1 MTSGAVTRRSWTLK
15 TLLAVPIALAAG
27 IGVSEAALAQDVPLE
42 KRLAELRAE
51 AETQI
56 EKIRPEVLELL
67 RDHVRAVTARDVRA
81 AEKVASRI
89 ASAGPGVR
97 RVLIEKLDPG
107 AAPSSMLI
115 ELSDSAL
122 SVLSEL
128 PLAAGL
134 AELRTM
140 SDEGSALGRLNAL
153 QALGFA
159 EFSDTVDSFLAR
171 RARQDG
177 APEERAEALT
187 SLARLGG
194 GIAELSLAE
203 ALTSDVRE
211 LRVRALEGLVDFGWR
226 GFGDELGRLV
236 SAPERARE
244 HGLLVVRY
252 FELQPRELELGTVR
266 LMLEAAI
273 DKAPDPDPIELLER
287 IGDLEPKLSEIEDL
301 VAKLSTRGGAEC
313 AEAAWV
319 LGARLGDRESL
330 KRLEEVYDFW
340 VERRDQG
347 DHIPYM
353 KRARMYLRLRETGK
367 AIEDYKDALRE
378 AKKSDRISGADLRMV
393 LIEAARAYALAGNL
407 QRAGGALEDALL
419 TQEQK
424 LELAADPLFAE
435 LLAHPRHGRVL
446 QER

>member
-1 MTSGAVTRRSWTLK
+1 MLGL
-15 TLLAVPIALAAG
+15 LLAIPITLAAG
-27 IGVSEAALAQDVPLE
+27 IGTSGTAHAQDVPLE

-51 AETQI
+51 SEAQVER
-56 EKIRPEVLELL
+56 IRPKVFELL
-67 RDHVRAVTARDVRA
+67 RDHVRAISARDVRA
-81 AEKVASRI
+81 AEKIASRI

-97 RVLIEKLDPG
+97 RVLIENLDPG
-107 AAPSSMLI
+107 AVPSSTLV

-122 SVLSEL
+122 TVLSGL

-134 AELRTM
+134 NELRTM
-140 SDEGSALGRLNAL
+140 SDEGSAIGRLNAL

-159 EFSDTVDSFLAR
+159 EFADTVDGFLAR
-171 RARQDG
+171 RVRRDG

-194 GIAELSLAE
+194 GVAELSLAE
-203 ALTSDVRE
+203 ALTSDVSD
-211 LRVRALEGLVDFGWR
+211 LRTRALDGLVEFGWR

-236 SAPERARE
+236 SVPERALE
-244 HGLLVVRY
+244 HGLAVVSY

-266 LMLEAAI
+266 SMLKAAI
-273 DKAPDPDPIELLER
+273 DQAPDPSPILLLER
-287 IGDLEPKLSEIEDL
+287 IGDLEPDLSEIEDL
-301 VAKLSTRGGAEC
+301 VEQLSKRGGSEC
-313 AEAAWV
+313 TEAAWV
-319 LGARLGDRESL
+319 LGARLGDRDSL

-347 DHIPYM
+347 DHEPYL
-353 KRARMYLRLRETGK
+353 KRARMYLRLRKTSK
-367 AIEDYKDALRE
+367 AIDDYKDALRE
-378 AKKSDRISGADLRMV
+378 ANKSDRISRSDLRVV

-407 QRAGGALEDALL
+407 QRAGGALEDAQL

-446 QER
+446 QEQ

>member
-1 MTSGAVTRRSWTLK
+1 MTRRSWTLD
-15 TLLAVPIALAAG
+15 LCLALPIALATG
-27 IGVSEAALAQDVPLE
+27 LGLPGAALAQDVPLE
-42 KRLAELRAE
+42 KRLAEMRAE
-51 AETQI
+51 AEAQI

-67 RDHVRAVTARDVRA
+67 RDHVRAVTVRDVRA
-81 AEKVASRI
+81 AEKIASRI
-89 ASAGPGVR
+89 TSAGPGVR

-107 AAPSSMLI
+107 AAPSSTLI
-115 ELSDSAL
+115 ELADSAL

-134 AELRTM
+134 AELRVM

-159 EFSDTVDSFLAR
+159 EFADTVDGYLAR
-171 RARQDG
+171 RVRRDG
-177 APEERAEALT
+177 APEERAEALA

-194 GIAELSLAE
+194 GVAKLSLGE
-203 ALTSDVRE
+203 ALASDVSE
-211 LRVRALEGLVDFGWR
+211 LRARALEGLVEFGWS
-226 GFGDELGRLV
+226 GFGDDLGRLV
-236 SAPERARE
+236 SAPARARE
-244 HGLLVVRY
+244 HGLAVIRY

-273 DKAPDPDPIELLER
+273 DKAPDPDPILLLER
-287 IGDLEPKLSEIEDL
+287 IGDLEPELSDIEDL
-301 VAKLSTRGGAEC
+301 VEKLSKRGGAEC
-313 AEAAWV
+313 TEAAWV
-319 LGARLGDRESL
+319 LGARLGSRESL

-347 DHIPYM
+347 DHMPYL
-353 KRARMYLRLRETGK
+353 KRARMYLRLRETNK

-378 AKKSDRISGADLRMV
+378 AEKSDRLSRGDLRVV
-393 LIEAARAYALAGNL
+393 LIETARAYALAGNL

-446 QER
+446 QEQ